1 VPRDISDPANLTEK
15 QRAFAAAY
23 LANGGDATH
32 AYRQVY
38 DCRNMNPSSIH
49 VEASNLTRHPGVVKL
64 TGKAVEH
71 RAIPAF
77 ASENPADLNKTWLLT
92 ETMRA
97 YNQSMRAGQPGA
109 AKNLLELMGKLT
121 GILVERKELRLIRSV
136 EDLSDEELASITGS
150 RTIDA
155 IADDVTEG

>member
-1 VPRDISDPANLTEK
+1 MRDRSDPANLTEK

-38 DCRNMNPSSIH
+38 DCRRMNPHSIH
-49 VEASNLTRHPGVVKL
+49 VEAANLAHHPGVAKL
-64 TGKAVEH
+64 TGKVTEL

-92 ETMRA
+92 ESMRA

-136 EDLSDEELASITGS
+136 EDLSDEELQAITGS
-150 RTIDA
+150 KTIEGTA
-155 IADDVTEG
+155 VETEES